1 MKPHS
6 VGFEMITN
14 ATGKTATETTAW
26 TFQLCNC
33 KKTTDEII
41 HCIQC
46 GTKIIKV

>member
-33 KKTTDEII
+33 KKPLMKLYIVFSAG
-41 HCIQC
+41 Q
-46 GTKIIKV
+46 KLL